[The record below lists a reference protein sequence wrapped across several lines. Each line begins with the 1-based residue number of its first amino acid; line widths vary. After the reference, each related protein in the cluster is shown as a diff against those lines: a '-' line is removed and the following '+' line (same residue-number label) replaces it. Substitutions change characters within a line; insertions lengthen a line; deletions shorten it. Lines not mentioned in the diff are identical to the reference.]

1 MDIVDALRVGYPLP
15 NMLLMLI
22 NGLPEGSRY
31 FASVLGDDG
40 FLGRTSETR
49 VLADLFDL
57 VQAFARSVCGGKE
70 KPVPYPRPKCRA
82 ARGGVSLEEFAAF
95 AQG

>member
-1 MDIVDALRVGYPLP
+1 MDIVDALRTGYPLP

-57 VQAFARSVCGGKE
+57 VQSFARGVCGGKE
-70 KPVPYPRPKCRA
+70 KPVPYPRPKRRA
-82 ARGGVSLEEFAAF
+82 ARGGVSLEEFVAF

>member
-70 KPVPYPRPKCRA
+70 KPVPYPRPKRRA

>member
-70 KPVPYPRPKCRA
+70 KPVPYPRPKRRA
-82 ARGGVSLEEFAAF
+82 GRGGVSLEEFAAF

>member
-1 MDIVDALRVGYPLP
+1 MDIVDALRTGYPLP

-57 VQAFARSVCGGKE
+57 LQAFAHGVCGGKG
-70 KPVPYPRPKCRA
+70 KPVPYPRPKRRA
-82 ARGGVSLEEFAAF
+82 GHGGVSLEEFVAF